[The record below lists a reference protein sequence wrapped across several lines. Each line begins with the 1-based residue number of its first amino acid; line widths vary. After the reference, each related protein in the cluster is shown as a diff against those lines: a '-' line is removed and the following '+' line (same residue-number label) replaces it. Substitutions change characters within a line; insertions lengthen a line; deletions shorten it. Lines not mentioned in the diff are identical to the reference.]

1 LRTFLKKLEKL
12 FVGSDAGLESVAGL
26 MGKLPKRLQSVF
38 SPRDFSS
45 DADQIENLVAGGI
58 LDRSVADPTG
68 RTGINYLYDD
78 VEAILR
84 TAGGDYQNLSF
95 AEKVLIRKTIEEASP
110 ISRSPLRLV
119 GRRRPVRRTSGRAGR
134 GHTRAT
140 TGSLTFGLPP
150 AKLSTSLFVPK
161 EASSAADAAFESIE
175 KSLQLRDAI
184 QSADGTIDYLD
195 GMGDLSQRLR
205 TMITEAVEKQR
216 RIAADIEAGVP
227 GVTPKSML
235 KILKEEADRLE
246 PDDPVREL
254 VGKLKPAI
262 EAARDGHYLLVKNVS
277 QEILNQKITALNA
290 LKAGSFIDEDVAR
303 NIDQL
308 QR

>member
-1 LRTFLKKLEKL
+1 
-12 FVGSDAGLESVAGL
+12 

-38 SPRDFSS
+38 SPRDVS
-45 DADQIENLVAGGI
+45 ATGVEIERLVARGI

-68 RTGINYLYDD
+68 RTGINYLYDE

-84 TAGGDYQNLSF
+84 TAGGDYKSLSF
-95 AEKVLIRKTIEEASP
+95 AEKVLIRKTIEGASP

-119 GRRRPVRRTSGRAGR
+119 GRRRPAGRAGR

-184 QSADGTIDYLD
+184 QSADGTIGYLD

-205 TMITEAVEKQR
+205 TMITDAVEEQR
-216 RIAADIEAGVP
+216 IIAADIVAGVP
-227 GVTPKSML
+227 GATPKSML
-235 KILKEEADRLE
+235 KILEERAALLG
-246 PDDPVREL
+246 PDDPVRQL
-254 VGKLKPAI
+254 VSKLEPSI
-262 EAARDGHYLLVKNVS
+262 LAAREGHYLLIRPIL
-277 QEILNQKITALNA
+277 QEILDEKITALSNI
-290 LKAGSFIDEDVAR
+290 KTDPSIVIDDDVAR
-303 NIDQL
+303 EIDQL